1 MYRIL
6 SIEDDPEQEATLRS
20 HVERYAHE
28 IDLDLQLVW
37 EQSAFDLPEL
47 SHGFDLVLLDIDLPG
62 INGMEAA
69 AAMRERNPETPL
81 IFVTN
86 LAQYALKGYE
96 VDALDFVVKP
106 VSYFDFRMRMDK
118 AIRVLSRRTG
128 RRVTVALDGELL
140 VLDTTDLAFVD
151 VANHDLAYHLATG
164 QTLVTRG
171 SLSKLEDE
179 LAGSSFVRAS
189 KSCLVNMAHIT
200 RIKGA
205 ELVMD
210 NGESVFLSRSQ
221 KRPAMEAIARYLGG
235 ASK

>member
-6 SIEDDPEQEATLRS
+6 SIEDTPEQEAVLS
-20 HVERYAHE
+20 AHVERYAKE
-28 IDLDLQLVW
+28 AGLDLRLTW

-106 VSYFDFRMRMDK
+106 VSYQDFKMRMDK
-118 AIRVLSRRTG
+118 AVRVISRRGRRRITVAADGEMRVLDAS
-128 RRVTVALDGELL
+128 
-140 VLDTTDLAFVD
+140 DLAFVD
-151 VANHDLAYHLATG
+151 VTNHDLAYHLADG
-164 QTLVTRG
+164 ETLVARG
-171 SLSKLEDE
+171 TLSGLEAD
-179 LAGSSFVRAS
+179 LVGSSFVRAS
-189 KSCLVNMAHIT
+189 KSCLVNMAHIS
-200 RIKGA
+200 RIKGTD
-205 ELVMD
+205 LLMD
-210 NGESVFLSRSQ
+210 TGDTVFLSRSQ
-221 KRPAMEAIARYLGG
+221 KRAALETIARFLGG
-235 ASK
+235 SL